1 MMTSKRKLKA
11 WEITLLIL
19 GSPIWAS
26 ILIALCAVVVSLYAA
41 LWSVVAALWS
51 VFVSLVALPFVGFVS
66 GFGHLFT
73 GNFSMC
79 FFLFSVSFVCAGLAI
94 FLFYGCKAATKGAL
108 LLTKQSIFRIKR
120 LFVEIKEEVAQ

>member
-1 MMTSKRKLKA
+1 MPTKKRQLKA

-41 LWSVVAALWS
+41 LWSVVATLWS
-51 VFVSLVALPFVGFVS
+51 LFVSLVALSFVGIIS

-79 FFLFSVSFVCAGLAI
+79 FFLFSVSFACAGLAI
-94 FLFYGCKAATKGAL
+94 FSFYGCKAVTKGAIW
-108 LLTKQSIFRIKR
+108 LTKQSILFIKR
-120 LFVEIKEEVAQ
+120 LFVSIKEEVAQ